1 MSERYR
7 SVMHRL
13 SSRAA
18 IAAISFGVLTLG
30 GVIMFI
36 ATAPTATA
44 SFGWFAYQ
52 PLAAETY
59 FSGALVVLTPLMATA
74 AAISIVGIVGL
85 SLVAGY
91 GIGQRR
97 SGAR

>member
-1 MSERYR
+1 
-7 SVMHRL
+7 MHRP
-13 SSRAA
+13 SFRAA

-36 ATAPTATA
+36 ATAATATA

-52 PLAAETY
+52 PLAAEAY
-59 FSGALVVLTPLMATA
+59 FPGAVVVLTPLMATA
-74 AAISIVGIVGL
+74 VAISIVDIAGL

-91 GIGQRR
+91 SISQRR
-97 SGAR
+97 DGAR